1 MLQPKHKE
9 WLNGYKTWP
18 VYAAYKRHT
27 SGLKD
32 REKVR
37 ECKKVFH
44 VNWNLKKAWVPIFI
58 SDKTDFNIKTAIRDK
73 EGYYIM
79 IKESIQGKVITIVN
93 IYAPTIEAPKYI
105 KKILTGGP
113 KMAEE

>member
-1 MLQPKHKE
+1 
-9 WLNGYKTWP
+9 
-18 VYAAYKRHT
+18 
-27 SGLKD
+27 
-32 REKVR
+32 
-37 ECKKVFH
+37 
-44 VNWNLKKAWVPIFI
+44 
-58 SDKTDFNIKTAIRDK
+58 
-73 EGYYIM
+73 M